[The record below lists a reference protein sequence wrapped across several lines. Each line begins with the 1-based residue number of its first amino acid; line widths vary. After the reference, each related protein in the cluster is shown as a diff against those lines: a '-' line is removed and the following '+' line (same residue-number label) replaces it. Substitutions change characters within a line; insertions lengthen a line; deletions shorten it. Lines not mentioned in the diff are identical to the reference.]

1 MGPVEGRNFF
11 DYDMWMNRLY
21 GVPSRHDET
30 ADKQQEYINDGAAPQ
45 LRKDMKLDAENISD
59 VYSVPFYNKEAM
71 QIEKDRR
78 QMIRYRNK
86 ALSSKANH
94 RYSIGRIHSYKFLI
108 VFESLMKVRQTTTG
122 VRFGRRR
129 AVSATRLSHLTF
141 DKEFGKMLDTDRQ
154 NTITLK

>member
-1 MGPVEGRNFF
+1 MAILDFERAEEKYNSYLTNYIRPIGPVEGRSFF

-21 GVPSRHDET
+21 GIPSRNDQN
-30 ADKQQEYINDGAAPQ
+30 ADKQQEYINQGEAPQ
-45 LRKDMKLDAENISD
+45 LRKDMKFDAENISD

-94 RYSIGRIHSYKFLI
+94 R
-108 VFESLMKVRQTTTG
+108 
-122 VRFGRRR
+122 
-129 AVSATRLSHLTF
+129 
-141 DKEFGKMLDTDRQ
+141 
-154 NTITLK
+154 